1 MIFHLLTQL
10 HYVWTS
16 HRSQSP
22 LREYTDDIQ
31 FDHARAF
38 LFFSFCRRRK
48 REEAG
53 NKACERLFAREEL
66 DAGKPP
72 IIGQSL
78 ILEKI

>member
-31 FDHARAF
+31 FDHASAF
-38 LFFSFCRRRK
+38 LFFSFSRGRK

-53 NKACERLFAREEL
+53 NKACEWLFAREKL